1 MFFDPWEKAGECIE
15 VIKISSDPE
24 LRALLEVIRDS
35 WIKLANQRPL
45 LTDTEFA
52 EQAARIGRIHSHL
65 IPT

>member
-1 MFFDPWEKAGECIE
+1 MFFDPWDKAGECTE
-15 VIKISSDPE
+15 AIKISSDLE
-24 LRALLEVIRDS
+24 LRTLLDATRDS

-52 EQAARIGRIHSHL
+52 DQAARIGRIHSHL